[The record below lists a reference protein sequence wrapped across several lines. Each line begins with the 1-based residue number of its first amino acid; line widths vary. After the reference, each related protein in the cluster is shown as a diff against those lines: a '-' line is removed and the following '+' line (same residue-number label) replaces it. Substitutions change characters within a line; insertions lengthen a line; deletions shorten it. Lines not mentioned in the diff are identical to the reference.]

1 MPHTPDLTKVVV
13 LMPDKDRGSPNSSS
27 SEKTGRESVISTQRL
42 LPSHG
47 TNDYSLLTFGDSPS
61 TVSDH
66 IQQYTGINCQLPS
79 NVDLNA
85 LVWTTVG
92 HEGGRLMLCDSG
104 ESVFNFLLT
113 NIHLIKS
120 I

>member
-1 MPHTPDLTKVVV
+1 MPHTPDVTKVVV
-13 LMPDKDRGSPNSSS
+13 LKPDKDRDSPNSSS
-27 SEKTGRESVISTQRL
+27 SEKTGRDSVISTQRL

-47 TNDYSLLTFGDSPS
+47 ANDYSLLTFGGSSS
-61 TVSDH
+61 TASDH
-66 IQQYTGINCQLPS
+66 IQQYTAINCQLPS

-92 HEGGRLMLCDSG
+92 HEGGRLTLCDSG

-113 NIHLIKS
+113 QGQS
-120 I
+120 